1 GGRFDPLYAVLP
13 REGAAPVARVCDSL
27 GPFIHMIP
35 LFKALLLVGLLVLG
49 YPIVFRARLLLVQRI
64 FGVLLGALLAVFV
77 IFPDASTAI
86 GRFFGIGRGADFLF
100 YLAHLFLLYLV

>member
-1 GGRFDPLYAVLP
+1 
-13 REGAAPVARVCDSL
+13 
-27 GPFIHMIP
+27 MIP

-100 YLAHLFLLYLV
+100 YLAHLFLLYLVVRLYLRQQQLRTEITELTRAIAL

>member
-1 GGRFDPLYAVLP
+1 
-13 REGAAPVARVCDSL
+13 
-27 GPFIHMIP
+27 MIP

-100 YLAHLFLLYLV
+100 YLAHLFLLYLVVRLYLRQQQLRTEITELTRTIALMRAEPPK